1 MATTT
6 IESCTMRIKL
16 IDFDSKIPNLA
27 LMRLSSYHK
36 ANGDKVSLLRGS
48 QSAELFDAAD
58 KYYLSCVFRWNKK
71 AALNTVQQLSEKCI
85 AGGTGLDITSTLPA
99 EVEQAQ
105 PDYSIYPDCDYA
117 FGFISRG
124 CIRKCPWCVVPRKEG
139 GLKRVATAQEIT
151 GNRKKAIFIDN
162 NFLALPDYEKD
173 LQWLAE
179 NKIVIDF
186 NQALDAR
193 LVDDKAARLL
203 AQCTWYPGIR
213 LSLDS
218 DGMIG
223 QVKKAIDNL
232 AKYGVQPNTIRIFT
246 LIGFSGLE
254 SDLERLFK
262 VHEWGAAPFPMGFRD
277 VDTGDEPAKGWDKAV
292 YKKYRRL
299 ILRMPHAKSVWD
311 DFRAVV
317 TGGVPTS
324 HAPDGGDHPAQLSF
338 FYESKPKWVAI

>member
-1 MATTT
+1 MK
-6 IESCTMRIKL
+6 IKL

-48 QSAELFDAAD
+48 QFAELFDAAD
-58 KYYLSCVFRWNKK
+58 KYYLSCIFSWNKK
-71 AALNTVQQLSEKCI
+71 MALYTIRQLGEKCI
-85 AGGTGLDITSTLPA
+85 VGGTGLDITSILPA
-99 EVEQAQ
+99 EVEQKQ

-117 FGFISRG
+117 LGFISRG
-124 CIRKCPWCVVPRKEG
+124 CIHKCPWCVVPRKEG

-151 GNRKKAIFIDN
+151 GNRKRTIFIDN

-173 LQWLAE
+173 LRWLAK
-179 NKIVIDF
+179 NKIAIDF
-186 NQALDAR
+186 NQGLDAR
-193 LVDDKAARLL
+193 LVDDEAAHLL
-203 AQCTWYPGIR
+203 AQCTWRPGIR

-223 QVKKAIDNL
+223 QVKKAIDNF
-232 AKYGVQPNTIRIFT
+232 AKYGINPNTIRVYA

-262 VHEWGAAPFPMGFRD
+262 IREWGAVPFPMGFRD
-277 VDTGDEPAKGWDKAV
+277 IDTGDEPAKGWNKAV
-292 YKKYRRL
+292 YKKFRRL
-299 ILRMPHAKSVWD
+299 ILRIPCSKSVWN

-317 TGGVPTS
+317 MDGVSTR
-324 HAPDGGDHPAQLSF
+324 SF
-338 FYESKPKWVAI
+338 SVC